1 MLSAVIHISYQE
13 LQEALEAAQDDV
25 QSLNDCGDKVTNS
38 VLSAS
43 GDPSPVQE
51 ELAAVNQRYKDLQEK
66 LKAREDDLEK
76 ALDRGSQLQ
85 DTLNEIETWTTENL
99 ETLESWDAVSTD
111 PDTARKQLDET
122 EVRAT
127 D

>member
-1 MLSAVIHISYQE
+1 M
-13 LQEALEAAQDDV
+13 EAAQDDV

-51 ELAAVNQRYKDLQEK
+51 ELAAVSQRYKDLKEK
-66 LKAREDDLEK
+66 LKAREDELEK

-85 DTLNEIETWTTENL
+85 DTLNEIETWTAENL